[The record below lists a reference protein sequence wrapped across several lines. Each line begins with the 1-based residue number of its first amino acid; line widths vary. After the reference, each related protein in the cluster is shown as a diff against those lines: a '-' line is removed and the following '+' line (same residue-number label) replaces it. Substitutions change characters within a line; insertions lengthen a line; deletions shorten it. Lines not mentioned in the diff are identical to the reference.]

1 MKIKSL
7 KDKLEELDL
16 ALDAL
21 KNANNNYFQ
30 KKEKSYLLDMMGRL
44 RALVGLGG
52 IHMNPLLIN
61 LSKELDIPLEL
72 FASPPPKITKSQ
84 KLVSSY
90 TSGKTWTTQNKV
102 GTKKYILEDWLNT
115 PIYYAETS
123 KQFKTRNQVLK
134 DISNTMGGSHYDDH
148 VPHIV
153 DTFERVSIGSGSQ
166 YINGIEMVL
175 IDISPLVFWLGK
187 ILILK
192 WKIKELDNISIITET
207 YKIRKKLELENEIK
221 KITND
226 FDKLQ
231 VSGVNLTI
239 QAFV

>member
-16 ALDAL
+16 ALNSL
-21 KNANNNYFQ
+21 KNANNNYFK
-30 KKEKSYLLDMMGRL
+30 KKEKSYLLDIMGRL
-44 RALVGLGG
+44 RALIGLGG
-52 IHMNPLLIN
+52 KYMNPLLIN

-72 FASPPPKITKSQ
+72 FASPPPKISKSQ

-90 TSGKTWTTQNKV
+90 TGGKTWTTQNKK

-153 DTFERVSIGSGSQ
+153 DTFKRVSIGSGSQ
-166 YINGIEMVL
+166 FINGIEMVL
-175 IDISPLVFWLGK
+175 IDIAPLVYWLGK
-187 ILILK
+187 RLILEY
-192 WKIKELDNISIITET
+192 KIKELNSISITTET
-207 YKIRKKLELENEIK
+207 YYIKRKLELENEIK
-221 KITND
+221 KID
-226 FDKLQ
+226 EYFEKLQ
-231 VSGVNLTI
+231 ISGINLTV
-239 QAFV
+239 QAFE